1 MNFIWSIARY
11 LYDATL
17 GSPSGPSIQGSND
30 PMTTYIHQNP
40 MSTEE
45 KFKRK
50 MFHNKIKYDPDDVE
64 YLINSTLL
72 TSRMTR
78 SNDNDN
84 DVIHCNISFI
94 PTVENEDEDVFISK
108 RLRRLYDENV
118 RSKNGYIN
126 SIIPDN
132 DYAFLYKI
140 ILTFGNS

>member
-1 MNFIWSIARY
+1 
-11 LYDATL
+11 
-17 GSPSGPSIQGSND
+17 
-30 PMTTYIHQNP
+30 
-40 MSTEE
+40 
-45 KFKRK
+45 